1 MSGVVYPRVAAAR
14 SSLATLTRLRAD
26 PVEVEAARAELAAA
40 NAERAVS
47 RIVSAGLPD
56 HERAKLARLLLT
68 GR

>member
-14 SSLATLTRLRAD
+14 SAVANLTRWRGD

-40 NAERAVS
+40 NAERAVWQ
-47 RIVSAGLPD
+47 IVSAGLPE